1 MGEHEGGF
9 YQEPRASEVYVE
21 MAEKIERAVGKPG
34 WVVLSV
40 FGAAAIGTKDKDGK
54 LQLALS
60 AASWPDDDQK
70 RAELRWLLRQW
81 LDEADDQ
88 ANQ

>member
-1 MGEHEGGF
+1 MSEGQGRF
-9 YQEPRASEVYVE
+9 LEESRQSEVFVE
-21 MAEKIERAVGKPG
+21 MAEAIERAVGKPG
-34 WVVLSV
+34 WVVVAS
-40 FGAAAIGTKDKDGK
+40 FGAAAIGTRDKDGK
-54 LQLALS
+54 LQMALS
-60 AASWPDDDQK
+60 TASWPDDDQK